1 MSYRRTKAVFVKELR
16 HIVRDKRS
24 LGLAL
29 AMPAMMLLLYGFAL
43 SLDVDHVPVLLFDQD
58 GTAASRSLER
68 DFRGSRFFDVMGEV
82 NDYRDVQRGIDS
94 NAILMGIVIPRD
106 FGKDLTAGRGSS
118 VQLLVDGSD
127 SNTASIAM
135 GYAESVVQG
144 YSSEVRS
151 DIMNLRGAKPQ
162 PPAVVAQMRVWYN
175 SSLQSKNF
183 VVPGLVAIIL
193 MVLTGQLTTL
203 TIAREWEMGTME
215 QILST
220 PLRPVEMV
228 LGKMLAYFV
237 VGLVDAVL
245 AFVSGVVVFGVP
257 FRGNLLVL
265 AVSTLI
271 FLCGAMFWG
280 IFISA
285 GARTQVVAYQMGML
299 TTFLPGFLLSG
310 FVFSIDTM
318 PKWIQVISL
327 VVPSRYFIT
336 ILKSVFLKGVG
347 LEILWPQLMYLVI
360 FSAFVFWRSVRRMH
374 QKVA

>member
-1 MSYRRTKAVFVKELR
+1 MTYRRTKAIFVKELR

-29 AMPAMMLLLYGFAL
+29 AMPGMMLLLYGFAL
-43 SLDVDHVPVLLFDQD
+43 SLDVDHVPVMVYDQD
-58 GTAASRSLER
+58 ATEASRDLIR
-68 DFRGSRFFDVMGEV
+68 QFAGSRFFDLKGMAT
-82 NDYRDVQRGIDS
+82 DYRALERGINRND
-94 NAILMGIVIPRD
+94 ILIGVVIPHRFGRD
-106 FGKDLTAGRGSS
+106 IMAGRGAT

-127 SNTASIAM
+127 SNTAAIAM
-135 GYAESVVQG
+135 GYAQSVVQA
-144 YSSEVRS
+144 YSMEVRS
-151 DIMNLRGAKPQ
+151 DILNLKGVKPP
-162 PPAVVAQMRVWYN
+162 PPAVVAQTRVWYN
-175 SSLQSKNF
+175 SSLQSRNF

-193 MVLTGQLTTL
+193 MILTGQLTTL

-237 VGLVDAVL
+237 VGVIDAVIS
-245 AFVSGVVVFGVP
+245 FVSGVVVFGVP
-257 FRGNLLVL
+257 FRGSLLVL
-265 AVSTLI
+265 AVSTLV

-285 GARTQVVAYQMGML
+285 GARSQVVAYQMGML

-318 PKWIQVISL
+318 PKWIQAISI

-336 ILKSVFLKGVG
+336 ILKSLFLKGVG
-347 LEILWPQLMYLVI
+347 LEILWPQLVYLLL
-360 FSAFVFWRSVRRMH
+360 FSSFVFWRSVRRMN